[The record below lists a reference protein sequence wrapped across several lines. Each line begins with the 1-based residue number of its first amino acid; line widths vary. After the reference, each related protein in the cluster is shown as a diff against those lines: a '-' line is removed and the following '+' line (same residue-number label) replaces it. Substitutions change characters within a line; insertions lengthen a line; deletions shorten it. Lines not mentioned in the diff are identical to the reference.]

1 MAIRDV
7 VETMMGV
14 GVCATGRQV
23 GSSSAASSLIEL
35 ANQISC
41 HLTACTRATKKQRRH
56 FGGPSFPLYYNTL
69 HSPYSS
75 NISLSLTM
83 LRNPVIRRGTLSFFF
98 LCQLEA

>member
-1 MAIRDV
+1 
-7 VETMMGV
+7 MG
-14 GVCATGRQV
+14 GLDYCMCYRQV

-35 ANQISC
+35 ANQIGC

-83 LRNPVIRRGTLSFFF
+83 LRNPVIRRGTLYSFSSWSTRNMTAP
-98 LCQLEA
+98 LTLVR